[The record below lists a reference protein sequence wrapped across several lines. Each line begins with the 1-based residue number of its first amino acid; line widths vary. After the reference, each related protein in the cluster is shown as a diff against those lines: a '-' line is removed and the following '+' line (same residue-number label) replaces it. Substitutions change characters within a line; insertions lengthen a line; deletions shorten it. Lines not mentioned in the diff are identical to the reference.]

1 MRRTNHEEEILELI
15 SAPQL
20 SVNDDKDT
28 LETRNAEDLSII
40 NEPIYYDVLLY
51 AGLPDSNDL
60 IGLVINLEVQRRI
73 PEYPIMKRVYYYLGR
88 LIARQKGHSHGFQ
101 KSDYGA

>member
-60 IGLVINLEVQRRI
+60 IGLVINLK
-73 PEYPIMKRVYYYLGR
+73 YS
-88 LIARQKGHSHGFQ
+88 KGYQNILS
-101 KSDYGA
+101 